1 MSATV
6 ATPAI
11 AVEQL
16 RVGMYVHLDV
26 GWLAHPFPLSS
37 FRIDRPEQ
45 IDTIRALGLAQV
57 RWSPALSEPAA
68 GSAAGDAARTA
79 AAAPA
84 DAALPVDDAPPEAAG
99 LPPAETALQAEQRR
113 RREAL
118 AAERAAL
125 ALCERQYAEAA
136 REWRR
141 SAELVGADPGGARER
156 TEALARA
163 LVDKMLA
170 QPETCI
176 RLLGIGAGDR
186 AGAHALNVT
195 LIALVLARLLGLDA
209 DTIAELG
216 VGALLH
222 DIGKLDL
229 PDRVRHADEAHSAAE
244 VRLYREHV
252 AHGVTQGRRM
262 GLATGALLVIAQH
275 HEQADGSGFP
285 QQLDGARMTPAAR
298 IVALV
303 NRYDNLCNPLQ
314 PGRAKTPHEALS
326 LLYAQRARYG
336 AEVINGFVRMMGVY
350 PPGSVVQLSDD
361 RWALV
366 TSVNA
371 ARPLKPR
378 VLVHDR
384 RVARDEALHLDLE
397 RESALGIRRAVKP
410 QQLPPE
416 ALQYLAPAPRLS
428 YFFEAAP
435 ARDDDPSGAPA

>member
-1 MSATV
+1 MSAPAPAA

-11 AVEQL
+11 AVDRL

-45 IDTIRALGLAQV
+45 IDTIRGLGLRQV
-57 RWSPALSEPAA
+57 RWSPALSEL
-68 GSAAGDAARTA
+68 
-79 AAAPA
+79 AAAPPGSA
-84 DAALPVDDAPPEAAG
+84 PTAPAPAGAAPPAASPAPA
-99 LPPAETALQAEQRR
+99 PPAETAQQAEQRR

-118 AAERAAL
+118 AGERAAL

-156 TEALARA
+156 TEALSRA

-195 LIALVLARLLGLDA
+195 LISLLLARLLGLDA
-209 DTIAELG
+209 DALAELG

-229 PDRVRHADEAHSAAE
+229 PDRVRHADEAFSAAE
-244 VRLYREHV
+244 TRLYREHV
-252 AHGVTQGRRM
+252 GHGVTQGRRM
-262 GLATGALLVIAQH
+262 GLAAGALLVIAQH
-275 HEQADGSGFP
+275 HELADGSGFP

-298 IVALV
+298 VVALV

-314 PGRAKTPHEALS
+314 PGRARTPHEALS
-326 LLYAQRARYG
+326 LLYAQRGRYG
-336 AEVINGFVRMMGVY
+336 SEVINGFVRMMGVY
-350 PPGSVVQLSDD
+350 PPGSLVQLSDD

-384 RVARDEALHLDLE
+384 RVARDEALYLDLE
-397 RESALGIRRAVKP
+397 REPALGIRRAVKP

-435 ARDDDPSGAPA
+435 ARDDPPPGAGA